1 MKGLTRYA
9 LGAALLVAL
18 PVVATA
24 QDPPPKPRELTA
36 DLGFVKTAGNT
47 DVTTLNVGEKL
58 ILRAGKW
65 EHRQQAGSVYGAQ
78 DGEQT
83 SNLLFGNWRSD
94 FALNAWLAVFGYA
107 GYDRNAFAGISRR
120 FEETL
125 GLAAKLLSRQSD
137 ILGLEA
143 GLGLTQQ
150 RSTLGESNSFAAL
163 RTGTSYRHN
172 FTGTSYFLQLVEYL
186 PSLEVGEDYRIN
198 SETALVAPLSSH
210 MAIKAGYQVR
220 YDNLPET
227 GRKKGDRIFL
237 TSLQFNW

>member
-1 MKGLTRYA
+1 MHRLLRCA
-9 LGAALLVAL
+9 VGAAVLAASTSLAS
-18 PVVATA
+18 A
-24 QDPPPKPRELTA
+24 QDPPPKARELTA
-36 DLGFVKTAGNT
+36 DLGFVNTAGNT

-94 FALNAWLAVFGYA
+94 YALNDWLAVFGYG
-107 GYDRNAFAGISRR
+107 GYDRNSFAGIARR

-125 GLAAKLLSRQSD
+125 GLAAKLLTRQAD
-137 ILGLEA
+137 ILVVEA

-150 RSTLGESNSFAAL
+150 RSTLGESNNFAAL

-172 FTGTSYFLQLVEYL
+172 FSDASYFIQLVEYL

-198 SETALVAPLSSH
+198 SETSLVAPLSSH
-210 MAIKAGYQVR
+210 AAIKVGYQVR
-220 YDNLPET
+220 YDNLPEPL
-227 GRKKGDRIFL
+227 RKKGDRIFL

>member
-1 MKGLTRYA
+1 MKGFPRSPL
-9 LGAALLVAL
+9 LAALLLAL
-18 PVVATA
+18 PFAAIA
-24 QDPPPKPRELTA
+24 QDAPPKPRELTA
-36 DLGFVKTAGNT
+36 DLGFVNTAGNT
-47 DVTTLNVGEKL
+47 DVTTLNIGEKL

-94 FALNAWLAVFGYA
+94 YALNTWLAVFGYG
-107 GYDRNAFAGISRR
+107 GYDRNTFAGIARR

-125 GLAAKLLSRQSD
+125 GLAAKLLTRPSD
-137 ILGLEA
+137 ALVLEA
-143 GLGLTQQ
+143 GLGMTQQ
-150 RSTLGESNSFAAL
+150 RSTLGESNNFTAL
-163 RTGTSYRHN
+163 RTGSSYRHN
-172 FTGTSYFLQLVEYL
+172 FTEASYFIQLVEYL

-210 MAIKAGYQVR
+210 AAIKVGYQVR
-220 YDNLPET
+220 YDNLPEPA
-227 GRKKGDRIFL
+227 RKKGDRIFL